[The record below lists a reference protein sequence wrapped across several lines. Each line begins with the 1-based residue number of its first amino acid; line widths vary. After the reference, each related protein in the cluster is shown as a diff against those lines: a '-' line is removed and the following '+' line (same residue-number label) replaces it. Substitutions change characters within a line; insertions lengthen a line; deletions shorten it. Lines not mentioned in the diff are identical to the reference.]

1 MKAKTDNTEANSF
14 KLNYFFMYGSL
25 GLALPFF
32 PVFLK
37 NYGCG
42 SSLIAFLQSLQPILL
57 CFAPALVGQ
66 WVSKGL
72 LNREKLIVLSAWGSF
87 LTIIPLFLEKSLTVL
102 IVCLIL
108 HSPFRV
114 IISPLVDASCLEY
127 LKRTG
132 KEYGRLRLFG
142 SLGFIIASLLGG
154 SLFSIGPVVPFLIA
168 YALLQIGQ
176 IVTANSLRR
185 NFQDTQTTAEAK
197 NLSKTLIKVFWPP
210 IILFLLFSFLHQVSQ
225 GTYYVFYSIYINEQL
240 NIPMDWIGAFWII
253 GVVAEIVIMFSYQ
266 RIWGKIKEEWVFII
280 SAILNAI
287 RWWFTAHCTSIETMV
302 LLQTLHAFSFGTY
315 QVAAMR
321 IIERQFPER
330 SRSFGVGLFVSLSYG
345 LGGVVGMNGAGWL
358 SELHTLR
365 ELFEFSAVIAILAAI
380 PVFLM
385 LLKSFQPTSMAN
397 RST

>member
-1 MKAKTDNTEANSF
+1 
-14 KLNYFFMYGSL
+14 MYGSL

-37 NYGCG
+37 NYGCS

-66 WVSKGL
+66 WVSQGR

-87 LTIIPLFLEKSLTVL
+87 LTIIPLFVGKSLTVL
-102 IVCLIL
+102 IVCLFL
-108 HSPFRV
+108 HAPFRV
-114 IISPLVDASCLEY
+114 IISPLVDASCLDY
-127 LKRTG
+127 LKRSG
-132 KEYGRLRLFG
+132 EEYGRLRLFG

-154 SLFSIGPVVPFLIA
+154 SLFSWGPVTPFLIA

-176 IVTANSLRR
+176 IITAKALRK
-185 NFQDTQTTAEAK
+185 NFKDIQFNNTIKRISETPE
-197 NLSKTLIKVFWPP
+197 KVFWIP

-225 GTYYVFYSIYINEQL
+225 GTYYVFYSIYLNEQL
-240 NIPMDWIGAFWII
+240 SIPMDWVGLFWII
-253 GVVAEIVIMFSYQ
+253 GVLAEMLVMFSYQ
-266 RIWGKIKEEWVFII
+266 RIWGKIKEEWVFVI
-280 SAILNAI
+280 SALMNAI
-287 RWWFTAHCTSIETMV
+287 RWWYTAHCTSTETMV

-321 IIERQFPER
+321 LIEHQFPEK
-330 SRSFGVGLFVSLSYG
+330 SRSLGVGLFVSLSYG

-358 SELHTLR
+358 SQFCSLS
-365 ELFEFSAVIAILAAI
+365 ELFEYSAVIASIATI

-385 LLKSFQPTSMAN
+385 LLKDLKPTRMTN
-397 RST
+397 RTT